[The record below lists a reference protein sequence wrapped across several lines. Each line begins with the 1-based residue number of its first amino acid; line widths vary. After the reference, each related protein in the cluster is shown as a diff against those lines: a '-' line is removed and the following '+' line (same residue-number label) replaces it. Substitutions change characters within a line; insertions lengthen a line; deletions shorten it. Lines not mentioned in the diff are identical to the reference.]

1 MGPLTV
7 VFGIILGSGA
17 AIVLGLLVV
26 LLNFWLLGDEYP
38 WINGEVRPLLA
49 AVGLFM
55 LLTTAAAFSFYGSLR
70 KRPWTSAAAL
80 TLLGTLTMVGVFYW
94 PR

>member
-1 MGPLTV
+1 MGPITV
-7 VFGIILGSGA
+7 IFGIILGSGT

-26 LLNFWLLGDEYP
+26 LLNFWLLGDDYP
-38 WINGEVRPLLA
+38 WINDEIRPLLS
-49 AVGLFM
+49 AVGLFV

-70 KRPWTSAAAL
+70 GRPWTGGAAL
-80 TLLGTLTMVGVFYW
+80 ALMVALTAVGGYYW

>member
-7 VFGIILGSGA
+7 IFGIILGSAG

-26 LLNFWLLGDEYP
+26 LLNFWLLGDDYP
-38 WINGEVRPLLA
+38 WINDEVQPLLA
-49 AVGLFM
+49 AVGLFTV
-55 LLTTAAAFSFYGSLR
+55 LTTAAGFSFYGNIR
-70 KRPWTSAAAL
+70 QRPWTPATGAAVLAMLAL
-80 TLLGTLTMVGVFYW
+80 IGVYYW

>member
-7 VFGIILGSGA
+7 IFGIILGSGA

-26 LLNFWLLGDEYP
+26 LLNFWLLGDKYP
-38 WINGEVRPLLA
+38 WINGEVSPLLA

-55 LLTTAAAFSFYGSLR
+55 ILTAAAAFSFYGSLR
-70 KRPWTSAAAL
+70 QRPWTGAAAL
-80 TLLGTLTMVGVFYW
+80 ALLGSLGLVGAFYW